1 MKEDFFKYQAQTT
14 PTPLAIEIASA
25 KGSYIYD
32 TDGKEYLDFVAG
44 VSANTLG
51 HQPKSVTKAIKKQLD
66 SYTHVMV
73 YGEFV
78 QQPQVELSKLLV
90 KNLPKGLDSVY
101 LTNSGTEATEGAL
114 KLAKR
119 VTNRFEIIA
128 AKNGYHGNSQGAMSV
143 AGNEE
148 TKSAFRPLIPGT
160 KFIEFN
166 NFTAINK
173 ITVKTAAVIL
183 ETIQGG
189 AGFIVPEKGYL
200 KAVKERCKQVG
211 ALLILDE
218 IQSGVGRTGKLFEFE
233 NHNIIPDILI
243 TGKGLGGGMP
253 IGAFI
258 SSSENMALLQ
268 ENPKLGHIT
277 TFGGHPVIAAAGLA
291 TLQEVLK
298 PKLMADISRKEALF
312 RKSLIHPM
320 IKEIRGKGLML
331 ALLID
336 TPELAS
342 QIILRALDK
351 GLILFWL
358 LFEGRAVRITP
369 PLNISD
375 EEITKGCD
383 ILIEVMDN
391 VFCDCN
397 YLKWAGALP
406 NHHAHLENNPVK

>member
-1 MKEDFFKYQAQTT
+1 MNSDFYKYLAQTST
-14 PTPLAIEIASA
+14 HPLAMEIASA
-25 KGSYIYD
+25 KGAYIYD
-32 TDGKEYLDFVAG
+32 TAGKAYLDFVAG

-51 HQPKSVTKAIKKQLD
+51 HQPKVVTEAIINQLEK
-66 SYTHVMV
+66 YTHVMV

-78 QQPQVELSKLLV
+78 QQPQTALAKLLV
-90 KNLPKGLDSVY
+90 ENLPKGLDNVY

-119 VTNRFEIIA
+119 YTHRYEIIA

-143 AGNEE
+143 AGNEK

-160 KFIEFN
+160 SFIEFN
-166 NFTAINK
+166 NFEEIDR
-173 ITVKTAAVIL
+173 ITENTAAVIL

-189 AGFIVPEKGYL
+189 AGFIVSKKGYL
-200 KAVKERCKQVG
+200 KAIKKRCEEVG

-218 IQSGVGRTGKLFEFE
+218 IQSGVGRTGKLYEFQNQE
-233 NHNIIPDILI
+233 VVPDILI

-258 SSSENMALLQ
+258 ASKELMALLQ
-268 ENPKLGHIT
+268 EHPALGHIT

-291 TLQEVLK
+291 TLQEIINSNLLQEIPAK
-298 PKLMADISRKEALF
+298 EKLF
-312 RKSLIHPM
+312 KSLLVHPL

-331 ALLID
+331 TAMVESS
-336 TPELAS
+336 ELAFK
-342 QIILRALDK
+342 IILKSLDK

-358 LFEGRAVRITP
+358 LFEGKAIRITP

-375 EEITKGCD
+375 EEIKKGCA
-383 ILIEVMDN
+383 ILMEVLNDVM
-391 VFCDCN
+391 
-397 YLKWAGALP
+397 K
-406 NHHAHLENNPVK
+406 E